1 MKIKLFK
8 NYGVLASEKRNVY
21 TYGMPNGTATCWD
34 EIDVEIP
41 EELIAGENCYG
52 NLLVEFPDSPHCYPL
67 NDVLAGNKKP
77 EFRYINKDGNLKI
90 IKLEEELNTLSY
102 ILGQNDTIETG
113 KIYFFGQLWDGD
125 GDGDELLE
133 SGAIAVYQD
142 GEEHIVDFEVVETD
156 EDVLKAIVR
165 VTDID

>member
-1 MKIKLFK
+1 MKK
-8 NYGVLASEKRNVY
+8 
-21 TYGMPNGTATCWD
+21 
-34 EIDVEIP
+34 
-41 EELIAGENCYG
+41 
-52 NLLVEFPDSPHCYPL
+52 
-67 NDVLAGNKKP
+67 
-77 EFRYINKDGNLKI
+77 
-90 IKLEEELNTLSY
+90 LNTLSY
-102 ILGQNDTIETG
+102 ILGQNDTIETE

-125 GDGDELLE
+125 GDGEELLE